1 MANTLQ
7 RDSISKD
14 WPQIRSAYID
24 ADEKPTY
31 TELAD
36 RFRLSLQAI
45 SNRAADEGWAMA
57 RARRLEQAEKKAEVS
72 EALIELATERRETS
86 SAIANAVLIGVRKLT
101 VFLEAMPDD
110 TKPKAGF
117 DQVNTCFFGLANA
130 AKALKDAGL
139 VELPRSLVDGI
150 NSKGDAGKEFL
161 KGALQQINIT
171 VQAAQSGAGSAVV
184 DTPSKDDAPPP

>member
-1 MANTLQ
+1 MASLAQ
-7 RDSISKD
+7 RDTSSKA
-14 WPQIRSAYID
+14 WPEIRSAYID
-24 ADEKPTY
+24 SDEKPAF

-36 RFRLSLQAI
+36 RFHLSFQAI
-45 SNRAADEGWAMA
+45 SARAADEGWAMA
-57 RARRLEQAEKKAEVS
+57 RARRLEAAERKAEVS

-86 SAIANAVLIGVRKLT
+86 AAIANAVLIGVRKLT
-101 VFLEAMPDD
+101 VFLEALPPDI
-110 TKPKAGF
+110 KPKAGF

-150 NSKGDAGKEFL
+150 NSKGDAGRDFL

-171 VQAAQSGAGSAVV
+171 VQNAQAASAPKTADVV
-184 DTPSKDDAPPP
+184 SEDSPP